1 MINILLILQYA
12 ALFWIGVPL
21 CIFGIYGTI
30 ILYYNRSRRK
40 ESQNVQEPGETP
52 FEPLLSIVVPTHNE
66 SSIISKRIENL
77 LAVDYPADKLE
88 ILFVDDSNDSTAALI
103 EDYSKR
109 YTNVHLMHFNERMGY
124 SPCLIAGCKAA
135 KGEIVVLA
143 EASSLFEPETVP
155 ALVRNFRDPSI
166 GAVTGK
172 AMLLNTNEEM
182 GKSENLYQR
191 IYNFVR
197 TGESN
202 MDSTIYMKGEA
213 AAVRKSLLTD
223 IETIAKCPG
232 TADTGIGIFAR
243 SKGYKFVFDPKVKFY
258 EYAASTNE
266 ERVKQKTI
274 RGANLIKVLLFF
286 KSMFFKRKYG
296 KFGMITLPFNLA
308 MLAFV
313 PISILIGFGFL
324 VLLTIL
330 EPGSLVFFWV
340 ILATVFVGIFAISR
354 HLMVTFF
361 QFEFSLLKA
370 FYEIVF
376 VRKSHDK
383 IDKAAS
389 TRRSE

>member
-1 MINILLILQYA
+1 
-12 ALFWIGVPL
+12 
-21 CIFGIYGTI
+21 
-30 ILYYNRSRRK
+30 
-40 ESQNVQEPGETP
+40 
-52 FEPLLSIVVPTHNE
+52 
-66 SSIISKRIENL
+66 
-77 LAVDYPADKLE
+77 
-88 ILFVDDSNDSTAALI
+88 
-103 EDYSKR
+103 
-109 YTNVHLMHFNERMGY
+109 
-124 SPCLIAGCKAA
+124 
-135 KGEIVVLA
+135 
-143 EASSLFEPETVP
+143 
-155 ALVRNFRDPSI
+155 VRNFKNPSI

-172 AMLLNTNEEM
+172 AVLLNTNEEM

-191 IYNFVR
+191 IYDFVR

-223 IETIAKCPG
+223 IETIANCPG

-258 EYAASTNE
+258 EYAPSTNE

-274 RGANLIKVLLFF
+274 RGANLIKVLMFF

-313 PISILIGFGFL
+313 PISILIGFVFL

-330 EPGSLVFFWV
+330 APSSVVLYWA
-340 ILATVFVGIFAISR
+340 ILITIFIGMFAISR
-354 HLMVTFF
+354 HLIVTFF